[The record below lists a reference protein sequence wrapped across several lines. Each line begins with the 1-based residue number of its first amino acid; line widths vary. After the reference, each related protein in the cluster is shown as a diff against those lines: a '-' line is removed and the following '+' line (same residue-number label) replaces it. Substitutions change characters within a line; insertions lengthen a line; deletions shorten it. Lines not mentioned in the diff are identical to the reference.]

1 MGFLFLQRR
10 EVLGATFLEV
20 LGRNVQDA
28 CFLEPQLPVAG
39 GMLLEGN
46 EYRETV
52 LHTMSVSAQPGTAL
66 RPGLPLSIGKPPRCH
81 QGRGK
86 AVSELLLFSVLLA
99 RGAHTRSVCVFIVFH
114 LLLGQWV
121 R

>member
-1 MGFLFLQRR
+1 M
-10 EVLGATFLEV
+10 LGATFLEV
-20 LGRNVQDA
+20 LGRNGQDA
-28 CFLEPQLPVAG
+28 CFLEPPLPVAG
-39 GMLLEGN
+39 GILLEGN
-46 EYRETV
+46 EYREIV
-52 LHTMSVSAQPGTAL
+52 LHTVSVSAQPGAL
-66 RPGLPLSIGKPPRCH
+66 RPGLPLSIGKPPHCH

-114 LLLGQWV
+114 LLLGQRV